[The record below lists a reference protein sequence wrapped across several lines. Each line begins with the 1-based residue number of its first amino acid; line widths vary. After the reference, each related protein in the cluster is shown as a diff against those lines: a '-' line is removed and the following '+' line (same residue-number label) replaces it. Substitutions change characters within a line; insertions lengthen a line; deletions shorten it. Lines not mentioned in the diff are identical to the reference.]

1 MRFQTSFSADKR
13 FSTETEPRG
22 RLATVHQRQND
33 DDAIAKAERVRHDV
47 LDPHRAASR
56 LGDVILG
63 GQDGVVNVLGVLLG
77 VAAAGAEPRIV
88 LAAGLATTF
97 AESVSMAAVAYT
109 TTVAEADAY
118 QSEREREYRHVDA
131 LPNLERAE
139 IRDIYARKGFH
150 GELLDRVVE
159 TITANKD
166 VWVAVMMAEE
176 HRLPPIARGQAL
188 RSALVVG
195 VAATVGSLIPVAP
208 FALLRGAAASWASIA
223 VAAVALFV
231 VGAYKAKRTVG
242 HPGRAGLEMAL
253 IGIASA
259 LVGYG
264 VGLLFNASPGP

>member
-1 MRFQTSFSADKR
+1 MGALRGVKGDNRISASDR
-13 FSTETEPRG
+13 
-22 RLATVHQRQND
+22 AH
-33 DDAIAKAERVRHDV
+33 HDV
-47 LDPHRAASR
+47 RDPHRRESQ

-109 TTVAEADAY
+109 TTIAKADAY
-118 QSEREREYRHVDA
+118 RSERAREYRHIEA

-139 IRDIYARKGFH
+139 IRDSYAKKGFR
-150 GELLDRVVE
+150 GELLERVVE

-176 HRLPPIARGQAL
+176 HRLPPVSRGQAL
-188 RSALVVG
+188 RSAFVVG
-195 VAATVGSLIPVAP
+195 LAATVGSLLPVAP
-208 FALLRGAAASWASIA
+208 FVVLRGAAASWASIA
-223 VAAVALFV
+223 VAAIALFG
-231 VGAYKAKRTVG
+231 VGAYKAKATVG
-242 HPGRAGLEMAL
+242 RPLRSGLEMAL
-253 IGIASA
+253 IGVASA

-264 VGLLFNASPGP
+264 VGLLFNGPSPT

>member
-1 MRFQTSFSADKR
+1 MSDDLQI
-13 FSTETEPRG
+13 ST
-22 RLATVHQRQND
+22 
-33 DDAIAKAERVRHDV
+33 AERTQHEER
-47 LDPHRAASR
+47 DPHRGPSR

-109 TTVAEADAY
+109 TTMAQADAY
-118 QSEREREYRHVDA
+118 QSERERELRHIDA

-159 TITANKD
+159 TITANRD
-166 VWVAVMMAEE
+166 VWVAVMMTEE
-176 HRLPPIARGQAL
+176 HRLPPVSRSEAL

-195 VAATVGSLIPVAP
+195 VAAIVGSLVPVAP
-208 FALLRGAAASWASIA
+208 FAFLRVTAAAWTSLVLAAAS
-223 VAAVALFV
+223 LFV
-231 VGAYKAKRTVG
+231 VGAYKAKTTVG
-242 HPGRAGLEMAL
+242 HPARAGLEMAA
-253 IGIASA
+253 IGLASA

-264 VGLLFNASPGP
+264 IGLLFNAPPPS

>member
-1 MRFQTSFSADKR
+1 M
-13 FSTETEPRG
+13 
-22 RLATVHQRQND
+22 ND
-33 DDAIAKAERVRHDV
+33 DDQKISAAERTEHDV
-47 LDPHRAASR
+47 RDPHRRASR

-118 QSEREREYRHVDA
+118 RSEREREYRHVDA

-139 IRDIYARKGFH
+139 VRDIYARKGFH

-176 HRLPPIARGQAL
+176 HRLPPVLRGQVL
-188 RSALVVG
+188 RSAFVVG

-208 FALLRGAAASWASIA
+208 FVFLRGAAASWMSIA
-223 VAAVALFV
+223 VAAASLFI
-231 VGAYKAKRTVG
+231 VGAYKAKTTARA
-242 HPGRAGLEMAL
+242 PG
-253 IGIASA
+253 S
-259 LVGYG
+259 
-264 VGLLFNASPGP
+264 